1 MHYHWDLA
9 MVLAD
14 TDRWWHG
21 IGITLLYSI
30 ATIAGGIVIG
40 VFCGLALLGQK
51 RWLTLPLEG
60 YVEIFRC
67 TPLLIQIVW
76 FYYALPILLKFS
88 LPAWLAA
95 GLGLT
100 LYMGAFCTEI
110 FRAGVMSIGRGQWQ
124 AGRALGMTYAQ
135 LMRRIV
141 LPQAVRRMIPPLVN
155 QSITQLKNTALLY
168 VVAVPDLIYTSS
180 IITAETYRPLE
191 VYTSAA
197 VIYFIMLY
205 PLTLF
210 AKRLE
215 TRVDRKPRPTPPDD
229 RGHRPGEEL
238 RPGAGCARR
247 FPRRCQGRGGG
258 ADRTERMRQ
267 INLTALRPS

>member
-1 MHYHWDLA
+1 MHYHWDLS

-14 TDRWWHG
+14 PSRWWSAVG
-21 IGITLLYSI
+21 VTLLYSF
-30 ATIAGGIVIG
+30 ATVAGGIVIG
-40 VFCGLALLGQK
+40 VVCGLALLSRR
-51 RWLTLPLEG
+51 RWLTLPLEA
-60 YVEIFRC
+60 YVEVFRC
-67 TPLLIQIVW
+67 TPLLVQIVW
-76 FYYALPILLKFS
+76 FYYALPILLNFS

-124 AGRALGMTYAQ
+124 AGRALGMTQIQ

-141 LPQAVRRMIPPLVN
+141 LPQAVRRMVPPLVN

-168 VVAVPDLIYTSS
+168 VVAVPDLMYTGS
-180 IITAETYRPLE
+180 IVTAETYRPLE
-191 VYTSAA
+191 VYTSVAA
-197 VIYFIMLY
+197 MYFIILY

-215 TRVDRKPRPTPPDD
+215 VRVD
-229 RGHRPGEEL
+229 
-238 RPGAGCARR
+238 
-247 FPRRCQGRGGG
+247 Q
-258 ADRTERMRQ
+258 
-267 INLTALRPS
+267 

>member
-1 MHYHWDLA
+1 

-14 TDRWWHG
+14 PSRWWSAVG
-21 IGITLLYSI
+21 VTLLYSF
-30 ATIAGGIVIG
+30 ATVAGGIIIG
-40 VFCGLALLGQK
+40 MVCGLALLSRR
-51 RWLTLPLEG
+51 RWLTLPLEA
-60 YVEIFRC
+60 YVEVFRC
-67 TPLLIQIVW
+67 TPLLVQIVW
-76 FYYALPILLKFS
+76 FYYALPILLNFS

-124 AGRALGMTYAQ
+124 AGRALGMTQIQ

-141 LPQAVRRMIPPLVN
+141 LPQAVRRMVPPLVN

-168 VVAVPDLIYTSS
+168 VVAVPDLMYTGS
-180 IITAETYRPLE
+180 IVTAETYRPLE
-191 VYTSAA
+191 VYTSVAA
-197 VIYFIMLY
+197 MYFIILY

-215 TRVDRKPRPTPPDD
+215 VRVD
-229 RGHRPGEEL
+229 
-238 RPGAGCARR
+238 
-247 FPRRCQGRGGG
+247 Q
-258 ADRTERMRQ
+258 
-267 INLTALRPS
+267 

>member
-1 MHYHWDLA
+1 MHYHWDLS

-14 TDRWWHG
+14 PSRWWSAVG
-21 IGITLLYSI
+21 VTLLYSF
-30 ATIAGGIVIG
+30 ATVAGGIIIG
-40 VFCGLALLGQK
+40 MGCGLALLSRR
-51 RWLTLPLEG
+51 RWLTLPLEA
-60 YVEIFRC
+60 YVEVFRC
-67 TPLLIQIVW
+67 TPLLVQIVW
-76 FYYALPILLKFS
+76 FYYALPILLNFS

-124 AGRALGMTYAQ
+124 AGRALGMTQIQ

-141 LPQAVRRMIPPLVN
+141 LPQAVRRMVPPLVN

-168 VVAVPDLIYTSS
+168 VVAVPDLMYTGS
-180 IITAETYRPLE
+180 IVTAETYRPLE
-191 VYTSAA
+191 VYTSVAA
-197 VIYFIMLY
+197 MYFIILY

-215 TRVDRKPRPTPPDD
+215 VRVD
-229 RGHRPGEEL
+229 
-238 RPGAGCARR
+238 
-247 FPRRCQGRGGG
+247 Q
-258 ADRTERMRQ
+258 
-267 INLTALRPS
+267 

>member
-1 MHYHWDLA
+1 MHYHWDLS

-14 TDRWWHG
+14 SSRWWSAAG
-21 IGITLLYSI
+21 VTLLYAF
-30 ATIAGGIVIG
+30 ATVVGGIVIG
-40 VFCGLALLGQK
+40 VICGLGLLSRR

-60 YVEIFRC
+60 YVEVFRC
-67 TPLLIQIVW
+67 TPLLVQIVW
-76 FYYALPILLKFS
+76 FYYALPILLNFS

-124 AGRALGMTYAQ
+124 AARALGMTHIQ

-141 LPQAVRRMIPPLVN
+141 LPQAVRRMVPPLVN

-168 VVAVPDLIYTSS
+168 VVAVPDLMYTGS
-180 IITAETYRPLE
+180 IVTAETFRPLE
-191 VYTSAA
+191 VYTSVAA
-197 VIYFIMLY
+197 MYFIILY
-205 PLTLF
+205 PMTLF

-215 TRVDRKPRPTPPDD
+215 VRVD
-229 RGHRPGEEL
+229 
-238 RPGAGCARR
+238 
-247 FPRRCQGRGGG
+247 Q
-258 ADRTERMRQ
+258 
-267 INLTALRPS
+267 

>member
-1 MHYHWDLA
+1 

-14 TDRWWHG
+14 PSRWWSAVG
-21 IGITLLYSI
+21 VTLLYSF
-30 ATIAGGIVIG
+30 ATVAGGIVIG
-40 VFCGLALLGQK
+40 VVCGLALLSRR
-51 RWLTLPLEG
+51 RWLTLPLEA
-60 YVEIFRC
+60 YVEVFRC
-67 TPLLIQIVW
+67 TPLLVQIVW
-76 FYYALPILLKFS
+76 FYYALPILLNFS

-124 AGRALGMTYAQ
+124 AGRALGMTHIK

-141 LPQAVRRMIPPLVN
+141 LPQAVRRMVPPLVN

-168 VVAVPDLIYTSS
+168 VVAVPDLMYTGS

-191 VYTSAA
+191 VYTSVAA
-197 VIYFIMLY
+197 MYFIMLY
-205 PLTLF
+205 PMTLF

-215 TRVDRKPRPTPPDD
+215 VRVD
-229 RGHRPGEEL
+229 
-238 RPGAGCARR
+238 
-247 FPRRCQGRGGG
+247 Q
-258 ADRTERMRQ
+258 
-267 INLTALRPS
+267 

>member
-1 MHYHWDLA
+1 MHYHWDLS

-14 TDRWWHG
+14 PSRWWSAVG
-21 IGITLLYSI
+21 VTLLYSL
-30 ATIAGGIVIG
+30 ATVAGGIVIG
-40 VFCGLALLGQK
+40 MVCGLALLSRR
-51 RWLTLPLEG
+51 RWLTLPLEA
-60 YVEIFRC
+60 YVEVFRC
-67 TPLLIQIVW
+67 TPLLVQIVW
-76 FYYALPILLKFS
+76 FYYALPILLNFS

-124 AGRALGMTYAQ
+124 AGRALGMTQIQ

-141 LPQAVRRMIPPLVN
+141 LPQAVRRMVPPLVN

-168 VVAVPDLIYTSS
+168 VVAVPDLMYTGS
-180 IITAETYRPLE
+180 IVTAETYRPLE
-191 VYTSAA
+191 VYTSVAA
-197 VIYFIMLY
+197 MYFIILY

-215 TRVDRKPRPTPPDD
+215 VRVD
-229 RGHRPGEEL
+229 
-238 RPGAGCARR
+238 
-247 FPRRCQGRGGG
+247 Q
-258 ADRTERMRQ
+258 
-267 INLTALRPS
+267 

>member
-1 MHYHWDLA
+1 MHYHWDLS

-14 TDRWWHG
+14 PSRWWSAVG
-21 IGITLLYSI
+21 VTLLYSF
-30 ATIAGGIVIG
+30 ATVAGGILIG
-40 VFCGLALLGQK
+40 VVCGLALLSRR

-60 YVEIFRC
+60 YVEVFRC
-67 TPLLIQIVW
+67 TPLLVQIVW
-76 FYYALPILLKFS
+76 FYYALPILLNFS

-124 AGRALGMTYAQ
+124 AGRALGMTHIQ

-141 LPQAVRRMIPPLVN
+141 LPQAVRRMVPPLVN

-168 VVAVPDLIYTSS
+168 VVAVPDIMYTGS
-180 IITAETYRPLE
+180 IVTAETFRPLE
-191 VYTSAA
+191 VYTSVAA
-197 VIYFIMLY
+197 MYFIILY

-215 TRVDRKPRPTPPDD
+215 VRVD
-229 RGHRPGEEL
+229 
-238 RPGAGCARR
+238 
-247 FPRRCQGRGGG
+247 Q
-258 ADRTERMRQ
+258 
-267 INLTALRPS
+267 

>member
-1 MHYHWDLA
+1 MHYHWDLS

-14 TDRWWHG
+14 SSRWWSAAG
-21 IGITLLYSI
+21 VTLVYAF
-30 ATIAGGIVIG
+30 ATVVGGIVIG
-40 VFCGLALLGQK
+40 VICGLGLLSRR

-60 YVEIFRC
+60 YVEVFRC
-67 TPLLIQIVW
+67 TPLLVQIVW
-76 FYYALPILLKFS
+76 FYYALPILLNFS

-124 AGRALGMTYAQ
+124 AGRALGMTHIQ

-141 LPQAVRRMIPPLVN
+141 LPQAVRRMVPPLVN

-168 VVAVPDLIYTSS
+168 VVAVPDLMYTGS
-180 IITAETYRPLE
+180 IVTAETFRPLE
-191 VYTSAA
+191 VYTSVAA
-197 VIYFIMLY
+197 MYFIILY
-205 PLTLF
+205 PMTLF

-215 TRVDRKPRPTPPDD
+215 VRVD
-229 RGHRPGEEL
+229 
-238 RPGAGCARR
+238 
-247 FPRRCQGRGGG
+247 Q
-258 ADRTERMRQ
+258 
-267 INLTALRPS
+267 

>member
-1 MHYHWDLA
+1 

-14 TDRWWHG
+14 SSRWWSAAG
-21 IGITLLYSI
+21 VTLLYAF
-30 ATIAGGIVIG
+30 ATVVGGIVIG
-40 VFCGLALLGQK
+40 VICGLGLLSRR

-60 YVEIFRC
+60 YVEVFRC
-67 TPLLIQIVW
+67 TPLLVQIVW
-76 FYYALPILLKFS
+76 FYYALPILLNFS

-124 AGRALGMTYAQ
+124 AGRALGMTRIQ

-141 LPQAVRRMIPPLVN
+141 LPQAVRRMVPPLVN

-168 VVAVPDLIYTSS
+168 VVAVPDLMYTGS
-180 IITAETYRPLE
+180 IVTAETFRPLE
-191 VYTSAA
+191 VYTSVAA
-197 VIYFIMLY
+197 MYFIILY
-205 PLTLF
+205 PMTLF

-215 TRVDRKPRPTPPDD
+215 VRVD
-229 RGHRPGEEL
+229 
-238 RPGAGCARR
+238 
-247 FPRRCQGRGGG
+247 Q
-258 ADRTERMRQ
+258 
-267 INLTALRPS
+267 

>member
-1 MHYHWDLA
+1 MHYHWDLS

-14 TDRWWHG
+14 SSRWWSAAG
-21 IGITLLYSI
+21 VTLLYSF
-30 ATIAGGIVIG
+30 ATVVGGIVIG
-40 VFCGLALLGQK
+40 IICGLGLLSRR

-60 YVEIFRC
+60 YVEVFRC
-67 TPLLIQIVW
+67 TPLLVQIVW
-76 FYYALPILLKFS
+76 FYYALPILLNFS

-124 AGRALGMTYAQ
+124 AGRALGMTHIQ

-141 LPQAVRRMIPPLVN
+141 LPQAVRRMVPPLVN

-168 VVAVPDLIYTSS
+168 VVAVPDLMYTGS
-180 IITAETYRPLE
+180 IVTAETFRPLE
-191 VYTSAA
+191 VYTSVAA
-197 VIYFIMLY
+197 MYFIMLY
-205 PLTLF
+205 PMTLF

-215 TRVDRKPRPTPPDD
+215 VRVD
-229 RGHRPGEEL
+229 
-238 RPGAGCARR
+238 
-247 FPRRCQGRGGG
+247 Q
-258 ADRTERMRQ
+258 
-267 INLTALRPS
+267 

>member
-1 MHYHWDLA
+1 MHYHWDLS

-14 TDRWWHG
+14 SSRWWSAAG
-21 IGITLLYSI
+21 VTLLYSF
-30 ATIAGGIVIG
+30 ATVVGGIVIG
-40 VFCGLALLGQK
+40 IICGLGLLSRR

-60 YVEIFRC
+60 YVEVFRC
-67 TPLLIQIVW
+67 TPLLVQIVW
-76 FYYALPILLKFS
+76 FYYALPILLNFS

-124 AGRALGMTYAQ
+124 AGRALGMTHIQ

-141 LPQAVRRMIPPLVN
+141 LPQAVRRMVPPLVN

-168 VVAVPDLIYTSS
+168 VVAVPDLMYTGS
-180 IITAETYRPLE
+180 IVTAETFRPLE
-191 VYTSAA
+191 VYTSVAA
-197 VIYFIMLY
+197 MYFIILY
-205 PLTLF
+205 PMTLF

-215 TRVDRKPRPTPPDD
+215 VRVD
-229 RGHRPGEEL
+229 
-238 RPGAGCARR
+238 
-247 FPRRCQGRGGG
+247 Q
-258 ADRTERMRQ
+258 
-267 INLTALRPS
+267 

>member
-21 IGITLLYSI
+21 IGITLLYSV
-30 ATIAGGIVIG
+30 ATVAGGILIG

-51 RWLTLPLEG
+51 RWITLPLEG

-76 FYYALPILLKFS
+76 FYYALPILLNFS
-88 LPAWLAA
+88 LPAWAAA

-168 VVAVPDLIYTSS
+168 VVAVPDLMYTSS

-191 VYTSAA
+191 VYTTAA
-197 VIYFIMLY
+197 AIYFIILY

-215 TRVDRKPRPTPPDD
+215 TRVDR
-229 RGHRPGEEL
+229 
-238 RPGAGCARR
+238 
-247 FPRRCQGRGGG
+247 
-258 ADRTERMRQ
+258 
-267 INLTALRPS
+267 

>member
-1 MHYHWDLA
+1 MHYHWDLS

-14 TDRWWHG
+14 SARWWSAAG
-21 IGITLLYSI
+21 VTLLYSF
-30 ATIAGGIVIG
+30 ATVVGGIVIG
-40 VFCGLALLGQK
+40 VICGLALLSRR

-60 YVEIFRC
+60 YVEVFRC
-67 TPLLIQIVW
+67 TPLLVQIVW
-76 FYYALPILLKFS
+76 FYYALPILLNFS

-124 AGRALGMTYAQ
+124 AGRALGMTHIQ

-141 LPQAVRRMIPPLVN
+141 LPQAVRRMVPPLVN

-168 VVAVPDLIYTSS
+168 VVAVPDLMYTGS
-180 IITAETYRPLE
+180 IVTAETFRPLE
-191 VYTSAA
+191 VYTSVAA
-197 VIYFIMLY
+197 MYFIMLY
-205 PLTLF
+205 PMTLF

-215 TRVDRKPRPTPPDD
+215 VRVD
-229 RGHRPGEEL
+229 
-238 RPGAGCARR
+238 
-247 FPRRCQGRGGG
+247 Q
-258 ADRTERMRQ
+258 
-267 INLTALRPS
+267 